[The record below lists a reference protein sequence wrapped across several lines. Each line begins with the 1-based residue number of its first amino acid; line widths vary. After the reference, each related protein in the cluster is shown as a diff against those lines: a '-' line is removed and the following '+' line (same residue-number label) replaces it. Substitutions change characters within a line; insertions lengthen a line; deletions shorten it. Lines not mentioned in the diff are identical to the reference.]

1 MPVPK
6 DDKSQLYFIA
16 FIPPAPVFEDA
27 LRFKQYFQEN
37 HNSKAAL
44 NSPPHIT
51 LHMPFRWRLD
61 KEEKL
66 VEKLGDFIRRH
77 DPIKICIDNFASFP
91 PRVIFLNVVTSEP
104 LVTFQKAL
112 HRFCKKE
119 LNLFNANYKEDAYHP
134 HVTLAFRDLKKSA
147 YAEAWPEF
155 EKKEYRAEFIADK
168 VALLKHDG
176 KQWKVLKSF
185 TLESSYSTQ
194 NSEELETT
202 EG

>member
-1 MPVPK
+1 MPVHK

-16 FIPPAPVFEDA
+16 FIPPEPVFEDA
-27 LRFKQYFQEN
+27 LRLKEYFQKT

-51 LHMPFRWRLD
+51 LHMPFQWRAD
-61 KEEKL
+61 KEEAL
-66 VEKLGDFIRRH
+66 IEKLKNFIKQH
-77 DPIKICIDNFASFP
+77 DPIKICIDNFSSFP
-91 PRVIFLNVVTSEP
+91 PRVIFLNVVTTEP

-119 LNLFNANYKEDAYHP
+119 LNVFNANYKEDPYHP
-134 HVTLAFRDLKKSA
+134 HVTLAFRDLRKSA
-147 YAEAWPEF
+147 YAKAWPEF
-155 EKKEYRAEFIADK
+155 EKKEYQAEFIADK

-176 KQWKVLKSF
+176 KKWQLLKDF

-194 NSEELETT
+194 NTEELKTT